1 MSDVVMSG
9 TLGAFDIPA
18 ILQAMSLSRQYTR
31 LRLWSDRNAKT
42 GEIRMKAGQ
51 ILQAESSTLI
61 GRDAFLAILEGTH
74 ATFSVERCQDPE
86 QFSAPLG
93 TIGALLLS
101 AKRVAPA
108 PAGRRVERTEDSLTF
123 SPMLTD
129 SMVIDE
135 VSVASKQAPAIPGA
149 TTPPPVPGTNRASA
163 KIPGHLVPPSHAA
176 STHVSPANAPP
187 ARVPAAPLSNS
198 KAPAPPKPST
208 PHPQAFDAGFAER
221 FQNFKG
227 LRLLILADIGSGETS
242 QYQWLR
248 KGSESVDSDNATTL
262 LEALGAV
269 NQGQARQ
276 DANARVSLELADS
289 TIVGQCLP
297 SNRAFV
303 CGFDPVLPLGVVR
316 HICKTLEPELSRYL
330 QAASKGSKLAG

>member
-31 LRLWSDRNAKT
+31 LRLWSDLNDKT

-61 GRDAFLAILEGTH
+61 GRDAFVAILEGAH
-74 ATFSVERCQDPE
+74 ATFCVERCQDPE
-86 QFSAPLG
+86 HFGAPLG

-101 AKRVAPA
+101 AKREAPA
-108 PAGRRVERTEDSLTF
+108 PARRRVDRTEESLTF

-135 VSVASKQAPAIPGA
+135 EPVVPKPASAMPGA
-149 TTPPPVPGTNRASA
+149 TTPPPVPESKRLSA
-163 KIPGHLVPPSHAA
+163 KAPGHVVPTSRGLSANA
-176 STHVSPANAPP
+176 SPANVAPTRVPP
-187 ARVPAAPLSNS
+187 APLPHSQ
-198 KAPAPPKPST
+198 APPKP
-208 PHPQAFDAGFAER
+208 PAHPPQAFHAGFADR
-221 FQNFKG
+221 FRGFEG
-227 LRLLILADIGSGETS
+227 LRLLILADLGSHEST
-242 QYQWLR
+242 QYQWQR
-248 KGSESVDSDNATTL
+248 NGSESVDSDNAMTL
-262 LEALGAV
+262 LEALGVV
-269 NQGQARQ
+269 NQDHGRQ

-289 TIVGQCLP
+289 IIVGQCLP
-297 SNRAFV
+297 GDKAFV

-316 HICKTLEPELSRYL
+316 HICKTLEPELLRYL
-330 QAASKGSKLAG
+330 QAASKSSKLAG